1 MGTHVLSLRVDGE
14 LLERL
19 RGHAAKRGMSVQDYV
34 IGTLV
39 RDDFD
44 ERFQSAV
51 EETERFYAGT
61 DGDADGATDREAGGR
76 SGPDGESVPL
86 SRAATGGTVA
96 GTGTLSMTALRAAS
110 ATDPAGP
117 ADPMDPAVLTDPAG
131 PADMAH
137 QSGPGPGNAEGPSR
151 DTTAPGTGRA
161 AGVPVR

>member
-76 SGPDGESVPL
+76 GGPDGESVPL

-117 ADPMDPAVLTDPAG
+117 AVPMGPAG

-137 QSGPGPGNAEGPSR
+137 PSGPGPGNAEGPSR